1 MTGILVD
8 IICYE
13 IIADENGA
21 MIVCKTMKVSK
32 QKGRVNL
39 GLANCLQL
47 YTGLELKGVR
57 PTIIMN
63 IDDLGMNKILPFTY
77 LTSVLNEDNE

>member
-1 MTGILVD
+1 MIGILID

-21 MIVCKTMKVSK
+21 IIVCKTMKLSE
-32 QKGRVNL
+32 QRGRVNL
-39 GLANCLQL
+39 GLANCLHL

-57 PTIIMN
+57 PTIIMH

>member
-1 MTGILVD
+1 MERLLFV
-8 IICYE
+8 
-13 IIADENGA
+13 
-21 MIVCKTMKVSK
+21 K
-32 QKGRVNL
+32 QWSCPNS
-39 GLANCLQL
+39 LANCLHL

-57 PTIIMN
+57 PTIIMH